1 MITKKIKIKFEIGST
16 VFSKTDPDQYERQ
29 ITGITLRP
37 TVFCIRSP
45 SIKRSVAFTGLNY
58 LLKSVLKSKH
68 KQIQQILV

>member
-37 TVFCIRSP
+37 TGVLYKVTFNQEECSFYGFEL
-45 SIKRSVAFTGLNY
+45 SSEKD
-58 LLKSVLKSKH
+58 VLKS
-68 KQIQQILV
+68 IT